1 MLKLGVNI
9 DHVATL
15 REARYRGMKNGEP
28 SPVDAALT
36 CEAAGAHGI
45 TAHLRE
51 DRRHILDADVKSLRK
66 LVSTR
71 LNLEMA
77 IVPRIVRFALKL
89 KPGIVCLV
97 PENREEITTEGGLDV
112 AGQLR
117 AIMGIRK
124 RMNKA
129 DIEVS
134 LFINP
139 DAKQVDAAANSGAQF
154 IELHT
159 GQYAEHFGNM
169 RNRKRELNRLI
180 AAAEHAHGLGL
191 RVNAGHGLN
200 YDNLVDLL
208 AVPHLEELNIGHCI
222 ISRSM
227 SVGLPRAVKEML
239 QLMKGYQRV
248 RS

>member
-1 MLKLGVNI
+1 M
-9 DHVATL
+9 
-15 REARYRGMKNGEP
+15 
-28 SPVDAALT
+28 
-36 CEAAGAHGI
+36 
-45 TAHLRE
+45 
-51 DRRHILDADVKSLRK
+51 
-66 LVSTR
+66 
-71 LNLEMA
+71 
-77 IVPRIVRFALKL
+77 
-89 KPGIVCLV
+89 

-117 AIMGIRK
+117 AIMEIRK

-139 DAKQVDAAANSGAQF
+139 DAKQVDAAAKSGAQF

-159 GQYAEHFGNM
+159 GQYAKYFGNL
-169 RNRKRELNRLI
+169 RNRTRELNRLI

-200 YDNLVDLL
+200 YDNIVDLL
-208 AVPHLEELNIGHCI
+208 AMPHLEELNIGHCI

-227 SVGLPRAVKEML
+227 CVGLPKAVKEML
-239 QLMKGYQRV
+239 QLMKGYRG
-248 RS
+248 

>member
-51 DRRHILDADVKSLRK
+51 DRRHILDDDVKSLRK

-77 IVPRIVRFALKL
+77 IVPRLVRFALKL

-159 GQYAEHFGNM
+159 GQYAKYFGNM

-200 YDNLVDLL
+200 YDNIVDLL
-208 AVPHLEELNIGHCI
+208 AMPHLEELNIGHCI

-227 SVGLPRAVKEML
+227 CVGLPKAVKEML
-239 QLMKGYQRV
+239 QLMKGYRG
-248 RS
+248 